1 MKKVVSVKVEKYVI
15 IEVGQPTRHFP
26 LFQAGK
32 KRNTIDVTT
41 RENFEDGSFLNHGGV
56 FTVYES
62 EIGEYVDFTQ
72 TRFASY
78 FGKIFVRDL
87 ENYLR

>member
-1 MKKVVSVKVEKYVI
+1 MSVKVEKYVI

-26 LFQAGK
+26 LLQAGK
-32 KRNTIDVTT
+32 KMNTIDITI

-56 FTVYES
+56 FTVCES
-62 EIGEYVDFTQ
+62 EAGQYVDFTQ

-78 FGKIFVRDL
+78 FGMIFVRDL

>member
-1 MKKVVSVKVEKYVI
+1 MAVKVERYVI
-15 IEVGQPTRHFP
+15 IEVGQPTTDFP
-26 LFQAGK
+26 LFQDGK
-32 KRNTIDVTT
+32 KMNTIDITV
-41 RENFEDGSFLNHGGV
+41 RENFDDGSYLNHGGV

-62 EIGEYVDFTQ
+62 ESGQYVDFTQ

-87 ENYLR
+87 DNYLR